1 MSSLPRSRR
10 TTQHSSGGP
19 LSSNLPRTKKAAAVC
34 CCSFWFGVT
43 GRYSATLATL
53 FDSFVDRKS
62 MAAVLS
68 RRERGWTILTW
79 VRPAEFMLMLLNLDD
94 AQVFDLLP
102 VGQIKLDIDRDWPL
116 RRIQSEGTAAQ
127 VLVPN
132 KDREFTI
139 PNDYATLAV

>member
-1 MSSLPRSRR
+1 MHSEPPNAIAQQRR
-10 TTQHSSGGP
+10 P
-19 LSSNLPRTKKAAAVC
+19 AELKLAKKTVC
-34 CCSFWFGVT
+34 CGFWFGVP